1 MAMLSYSEKCVFTEA
16 ERVFTHNYVTV
27 VSIKELGLTIGIK
40 YTCNRRKAHAQVYV
54 TQCGIGDE
62 FKFKRGVNALWDKYV
77 NDNYIIIPVLGR
89 SVQEMIDAIIDLYYQ
104 NMTLN
109 DVEYR
114 QL

>member
-1 MAMLSYSEKCVFTEA
+1 MAKLSYSEKCVFTEA
-16 ERVFTHNYVTV
+16 ERVFTHNKVTV
-27 VSIKELGLTIGIK
+27 VSIKELGLTLGIK
-40 YTCNRRKAHAQVYV
+40 YTCQKRKAHAQVYV
-54 TQCGIGDE
+54 TQCGIDDE

-89 SVQEMIDAIIDLYYQ
+89 SVQEMFNSIIDIYFL

-114 QL
+114 IL